1 MPCPRWKSRHARATM
16 VTAACIL
23 PWTST
28 GTGGNPAATWGE
40 TAGAPCARVPR
51 IVGSGSPG
59 HSKQPIKPTPL
70 FPFRIREM
78 KATALVTGSQRP
90 LGWVWVGRE
99 PRQQRVSNHAPFSS
113 FGVSLPGVVRPCFI
127 WNKCIS
133 TALAALGAPSR
144 LLSRGL
150 VGRYAP

>member
-1 MPCPRWKSRHARATM
+1 MPCPRGKSWHAGATM

-23 PWTST
+23 PWTKCRHRRRPRRQH
-28 GTGGNPAATWGE
+28 GGE

-59 HSKQPIKPTPL
+59 HSKQPINPTPL
-70 FPFRIREM
+70 FPIRIREM
-78 KATALVTGSQRP
+78 KATALVTGSQQP
-90 LGWVWVGRE
+90 LGWGRE

-113 FGVSLPGVVRPCFI
+113 LGLSLPGVVRPCFI

-133 TALAALGAPSR
+133 AALAALGAPSR

-150 VGRYAP
+150 VGHCAP